1 MEPKFNLQGSRTE
14 RNVENAF
21 GNEAMAGSAYL
32 YYAHAAR
39 KAGFSLISDA
49 LMEIAQ
55 NEEEHARTF
64 FDYLARIKDTRTN
77 LENAIQNESGH
88 SRSFSEYARIAEEEG
103 FDEISGSFQ
112 RMSRVEEK
120 HQEIFKNLLDCL
132 DENVSPEERTIG
144 HSSVTLVQIMLP
156 HHANSAGFVHGG
168 EIMKMMD
175 NAAGVV
181 AARHAHT
188 NVVTAR
194 VEELNFFEPVRV
206 GDLVFACASLT
217 FVGHSSM
224 EVRVEVET
232 ENFHRE
238 ERQRALTA
246 YFIYVAL
253 DSEGKPT
260 SVPSLLI
267 TTEQGEKLFRE
278 GKQRY
283 EARKKNPPP
292 PANPDAPL
300 PPFAG

>member
-1 MEPKFNLQGSRTE
+1 MKPEFKLEGSRTE
-14 RNVENAF
+14 RNLETAF
-21 GNEAMAGSAYL
+21 GDEAMARSAYL
-32 YYAHAAR
+32 YYAHSAQ
-39 KAGFSLISDA
+39 KAGFPLISDA

-55 NEEEHARTF
+55 NEEEHARSY

-77 LENAIQNESGH
+77 LESAIQNESDHG
-88 SRSFSEYARIAEEEG
+88 RSFLEYARIAEEEG
-103 FDEISGSFQ
+103 FQDISGSF
-112 RMSRVEEK
+112 RRISRVEDK
-120 HQEIFKNLLDCL
+120 HQNIFTNLLKCI
-132 DENVSPEERTIG
+132 DENVSPEERTMG

-188 NVVTAR
+188 NVVMAR

-253 DSEGKPT
+253 DSDGKPT

-278 GKQRY
+278 GQQRY

-292 PANPDAPL
+292 PANP
-300 PPFAG
+300 